1 MHGNEETVR
10 VAGGLVGL
18 AVGDALG
25 VPVEFAPRSER
36 DTDPVAGMRSGGT
49 WAEEA
54 GTWSDDTSL
63 SLCLAESI
71 VERGFDPEDFG
82 RRALAWLR
90 EGRWSARGRTFD
102 VGGATRRSLEKIGSG
117 MPAVRAGGRGENDN
131 GNGSL
136 MRALPAAIWL
146 AASPEPLRLRAAAAY
161 SAVTHGHPRSLLGVW
176 LHALV
181 AAGLLRG
188 AGPAEAYAAGMAEAR
203 NLLPA
208 LPAAFRIESRA
219 YERVLGGGLA
229 GLPRALVRGSGYVV
243 HCLEAS
249 LWALLTTNSFSS
261 CVLAAVNLGEDSDT
275 TGAVAGGLAG
285 LAYGLEAIPPEWRG
299 VLARREEIEA
309 LAARLS
315 AMVSARPPF
324 AGSYWILPGRLL
336 AGPHPL
342 AVSEAE
348 SRARVEAL
356 RAVGIEVVVD
366 LTDEGEGFPG
376 GDEAAYAALLSGAGG
391 GAQEHGGL
399 SAGGSASGRGPASGA
414 QKARG
419 RIERRSAPLRDS
431 GAEAAGVR
439 RAVGQVEA
447 ALESGGG
454 VYLHCR
460 GGVGRTGMVAAACLV
475 ERGLAAPSEALG
487 ALASLRS
494 AAGESRPSPETPEQ
508 RELVVAWRPGPAALP
523 F

>member
-1 MHGNEETVR
+1 MSGNEEIER

-36 DTDPVAGMRSGGT
+36 DADPVVGMRSGGA

-63 SLCLAESI
+63 ALCLAESI

-90 EGRWSARGRTFD
+90 EGRWSARGGAFG

-117 MPAVRAGGRGENDN
+117 MPAIRAGGRGENDN

-136 MRALPAAIWL
+136 MRSLPAAIWL
-146 AASPEPLRLRAAAAY
+146 AASPEPLRLRALAAY

-188 AGPAEAYAAGMAEAR
+188 QGPAEAYAAGMAEAR
-203 NLLPA
+203 NLLPT
-208 LPAAFRIESRA
+208 LPASFRIESRA

-229 GLPRALVRGSGYVV
+229 GLPRRDLRGSGYVV

-249 LWALLTTNSFSS
+249 LWCLATTDSFSS

-285 LAYGLEAIPPEWRG
+285 LAYGMDAIPPEWRG
-299 VLARREEIEA
+299 VLARRDEIEA
-309 LAARLS
+309 LAAQL
-315 AMVSARPPF
+315 AAAVSARPPF

-342 AVSEAE
+342 AVPEAE

-356 RAVGIEVVVD
+356 REAGIEVVVD
-366 LTDEGEGFPG
+366 LTDDGEKFPV
-376 GDEAAYAALLSGAGG
+376 DAAAYEALLGGGGSSGGGSSAGG
-391 GAQEHGGL
+391 GSSRGG
-399 SAGGSASGRGPASGA
+399 GASGA
-414 QKARG
+414 RSEKG
-419 RIERRSAPLRDS
+419 RIERRRAPLRDF

-447 ALESGGG
+447 ALESGCR

-487 ALASLRS
+487 LLAALRA

-508 RELVVAWRPGPAALP
+508 RELVAAWRPGPAALP
-523 F
+523 L